1 MARRWDRPENL
12 PYIFGA
18 QVVASGLLA
27 LEGTRRALGGDY
39 QFYTGFS
46 GGKPRPDSTR
56 LDRYFRGSTSL
67 PNSSPTD
74 RMPKRQRMDDSDSL
88 LSGAED
94 ARAGG
99 YSVPSMRA
107 LPAPLQAAL
116 PAPSSAS
123 SQAALPAPEPSAAA
137 KVAGGAGTGG
147 REEDG
152 LKPIH
157 HIPLILPDYY
167 TFRGRSIVR
176 HRWTGPA
183 YNTST
188 GVPDSLTDLS
198 GNVYELWM
206 NVPYDVNKNTTGTSN
221 INTTISG
228 YGLWKTYYKYYN
240 VVGTRVKVTF
250 KRNNRQFTEKKALD
264 DVLINRNAALYVG
277 FIADPGNL
285 ISIGSKDYTNWVG
298 RPHSHFE
305 LICDG
310 ETQSFVYNYN
320 FDKWDTDIAQVQQD
334 GIWTLIDNAP
344 STKDVLKIC
353 VFPTDLETQGHM
365 DIFIEVEQVVQM
377 RQWNATTLSDIIY
390 KTTAV
395 PADVT

>member
-1 MARRWDRPENL
+1 MARRWDHPNNL

-18 QVVASGLLA
+18 QIAATGLLA

-46 GGKPRPDSTR
+46 GGKSRPDSTR
-56 LDRYFRGSTSL
+56 IDKYFRGPTSRAGS
-67 PNSSPTD
+67 NPTN
-74 RMPKRQRMDDSDSL
+74 RMPKRQRMEDVDSL
-88 LSGAED
+88 ISSGVNAP
-94 ARAGG
+94 AGG
-99 YSVPSMRA
+99 ISSMETDDPTAAQPATQALRA
-107 LPAPLQAAL
+107 
-116 PAPSSAS
+116 SGS
-123 SQAALPAPEPSAAA
+123 
-137 KVAGGAGTGG
+137 GGTGG
-147 REEDG
+147 SREEDG

-157 HIPLILPDYY
+157 TIPNILPDYF

-183 YNTST
+183 YNTTT
-188 GVPDSLTDLS
+188 GVPDDLGDLS

-250 KRNNRQFTEKKALD
+250 KRNNRQFTEKKSSD
-264 DVLINRNAALYVG
+264 DVRLNRNAALYVG

-285 ISIGSKDYTNWVG
+285 ITVGTKDYTNWVG

-353 VFPTDLETQGHM
+353 VFPTDKETQGHL

-377 RQWNATTLSDIIY
+377 RQWNSNTLDNIIY